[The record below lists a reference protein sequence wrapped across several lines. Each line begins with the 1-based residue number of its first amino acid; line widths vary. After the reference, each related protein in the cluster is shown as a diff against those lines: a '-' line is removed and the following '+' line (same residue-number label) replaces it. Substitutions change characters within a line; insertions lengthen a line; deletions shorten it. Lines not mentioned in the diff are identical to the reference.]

1 MSLLQSGVSTSHNEV
16 TNIEN
21 LGFWLLVDEHEY
33 FVPFA
38 DYPAF
43 YHATVA
49 QIYSVIRLSPEQFHW
64 PNLDIDIELDA
75 LKYPDRF
82 SLVFQP

>member
-1 MSLLQSGVSTSHNEV
+1 V
-16 TNIEN
+16 TNIGN

-43 YHATVA
+43 YQATVA
-49 QIYSVIRLSPEQFHW
+49 QIYNVVHVSPEQFHW
-64 PNLDIDIELDA
+64 PDLDIDIELDA
-75 LKYPDRF
+75 LKHPDRF
-82 SLVFQP
+82 KLVFQP